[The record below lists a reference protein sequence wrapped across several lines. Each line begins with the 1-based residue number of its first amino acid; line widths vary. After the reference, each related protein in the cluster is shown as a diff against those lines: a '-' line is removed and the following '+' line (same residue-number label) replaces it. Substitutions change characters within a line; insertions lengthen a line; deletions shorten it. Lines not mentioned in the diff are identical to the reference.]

1 MIPRLALCAIAR
13 SSFSKR
19 TAIEAFPWGM
29 FVGPDAPFS
38 YLAGSYDRGLIFV
51 IADEEKFGRFKE
63 KFPRYKNLDFGPNSN
78 GRILAISTTSILP
91 AHSSLTNR

>member
-78 GRILAISTTSILP
+78 P
-91 AHSSLTNR
+91 ALIFLDLKSLR